1 VAAIGSQRRNGQAS
15 AELAGVL
22 PALIVAVLIAAQLL
36 VAGYA
41 LWSAGVAARAGA
53 RAAHV
58 GRDAANAARQA
69 LPPRL
74 ARGARVSKEGGVL
87 VRVTVP
93 RLLPV
98 LPRFNVRGHA
108 ALAGGS
114 G

>member
-1 VAAIGSQRRNGQAS
+1 
-15 AELAGVL
+15 LAGVL
-22 PALIVAVLIAAQLL
+22 PFVVVAVLIGAQLM

-53 RAAHV
+53 RAAHI
-58 GRDAANAARQA
+58 GADAASAARRA

-74 ARGARVSKEGGVL
+74 VRGSRISREGGVL

-93 RLLPV
+93 RLLPI
-98 LPRFNVRGHA
+98 LPKFKVRGHA
-108 ALAGGS
+108 RLAGGS